1 MAAIG
6 LLGSGLAGAAAGGG
20 AAVQENSQAQEKELI
35 QQQMEIATEMRHMS
49 QAASIRDQV
58 ITPIMKTEVPQVLA
72 ENKQVMTQAELQ
84 SHIAAGDKDWT
95 VAKPIDIQIAQSVAL
110 GNHGWNPDQV
120 QKIGGEVSG
129 AKEKGEDYILGY
141 SAGNQN
147 RAAGTVKAAEVG
159 AGAKNHA
166 TDTRSSDA
174 AAKMTNDLMLAKT
187 KYAGTSAVQAQK
199 MMGEITF
206 GALPLTEQSAIRERA
221 SQSIEPGSPG
231 AIQSTAPAAAP
242 VSWNSLQP

>member
-1 MAAIG
+1 
-6 LLGSGLAGAAAGGG
+6 LAGAAAGGG

-35 QQQMEIATEMRHMS
+35 QQQMEIATEMRHIS

-129 AKEKGEDYILGY
+129 AKERGEDYVQGY
-141 SAGNQN
+141 TSGNLA
-147 RAAGTVKAAEVG
+147 RATGTVGAAKVN
-159 AGAKNHA
+159 AGARNHA
-166 TDTRSSDA
+166 TDTKSSDA
-174 AAKMTNDLMLAKT
+174 SAKIVNDLLIART
-187 KYAGTSAVQAQK
+187 KVAGMDAASATK
-199 MMGEITF
+199 MMGESTF
-206 GALPLTEQSAIRERA
+206 GILPIADQQAIRERA
-221 SQSIEPGSPG
+221 NQETGVG
-231 AIQSTAPAAAP
+231 AIRSPTPTTTPAP
-242 VSWNSLQP
+242 VSWNQLNP